1 MLQNNQLNSLTA
13 DALCTAITLGF
24 LNRDAQR
31 PERSHFVYEGDPSDH
46 ETLHRLMSNSKIVAL
61 NNLFP
66 VLESQELKREHPF
79 IYARQNDLADIVE
92 QIDIDDFLKL
102 FVGDLERICND
113 YLGNVRG
120 AYIGGVAN
128 REQLKLLFPSLL
140 YQYDIPNYVDQGEP
154 NYTNDVT
161 TFYHS
166 FEDAT
171 EKLLDMFSNL
181 IENQTGDEAILFG
194 STVEKLK
201 EIVNDMPQNINPGR
215 LFASVHGLVT
225 SMTKDAP
232 GTLPDGNYNVE
243 LALSEGTN
251 KVGSCMPCS
260 IFATSQG
267 APASYT
273 HLGRG
278 DYWNLPKDC
287 ATDVRNAWEDFV
299 AICYSEGIQL
309 IRDYL
314 SEEWRG
320 FFGEL
325 DAELENNNTAYIGK
339 VFLSALTF
347 PGSFVTKMI
356 KTLGKIDEPDVIN
369 E

>member
-13 DALCTAITLGF
+13 DALCTAIALGF
-24 LNRDAQR
+24 LKQDAR
-31 PERSHFVYEGDPSDH
+31 RNDRAHYVYEGDPSDH
-46 ETLHRLMSNSKIVAL
+46 ETLRGLMLTSKIGVL

-66 VLESQELKREHPF
+66 DFESQESKREHPF
-79 IYARQNDLADIVE
+79 IYARSDQLADIAE

-113 YLGNVRG
+113 YLGTVRG
-120 AYIGGVAN
+120 AYIGGIASH
-128 REQLKLLFPSLL
+128 EQLKLLFPSLL

-154 NYTNDVT
+154 NYTGDIT

-181 IENQTGDEAILFG
+181 IENQTGDEAILFW
-194 STVEKLK
+194 STVEDLRTL
-201 EIVNDMPQNINPGR
+201 VNNMPQNINQGR

-225 SMTKDAP
+225 SMTMAAP

-260 IFATSQG
+260 IFAASQG

-278 DYWNLPKDC
+278 DYWNLPENC

-299 AICYSEGIQL
+299 AICYSEGMQL
-309 IRDYL
+309 IRDYMP
-314 SEEWRG
+314 EEWRG

-325 DAELENNNTAYIGK
+325 DAELENNNIAYIGE

-347 PGSFVTKMI
+347 PSSFVTKMTN
-356 KTLGKIDEPDVIN
+356 TLGIIN
-369 E
+369 AL